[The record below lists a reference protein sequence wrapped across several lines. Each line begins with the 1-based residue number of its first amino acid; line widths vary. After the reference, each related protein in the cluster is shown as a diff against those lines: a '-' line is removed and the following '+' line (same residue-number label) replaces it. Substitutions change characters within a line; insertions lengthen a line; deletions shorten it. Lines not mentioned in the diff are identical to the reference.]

1 MKRNIRYKPSKASAA
16 MSLVV
21 GVVFIIIGLTMV
33 IPATFG
39 SGFLPVSLFGLLWTG
54 LAAAMTVINARYLF
68 GKGDNANF
76 FGGYEITD
84 EEPEKPADKWDA
96 ALSGETHDHIPTTA
110 LDAKARLEQL
120 ETLKEAGLLTKEE
133 YDQKRR
139 EILRGL

>member
-33 IPATFG
+33 LPATFG

-84 EEPEKPADKWDA
+84 EDPPE
-96 ALSGETHDHIPTTA
+96 TTA
-110 LDAKARLEQL
+110 PVFRTDSPDHEHITPSGLDPKSRLEQL
-120 ETLKEAGLLTKEE
+120 ETLKEAGLITREE

-139 EILRGL
+139 EILKGL